1 MTQLNLSLE
10 LIHSVLLADSYVQ
23 EGSPLKDAMENKE
36 IEKVIQAVAQ
46 YYKEKGY
53 VLEEEF

>member
-10 LIHSVLLADSYVQ
+10 LTHSVLLAVSYV
-23 EGSPLKDAMENKE
+23 EDGSPLKDAMYTKE
-36 IEKVIQAVAQ
+36 IEGVIQAVAQ

-53 VLEEEF
+53 VL